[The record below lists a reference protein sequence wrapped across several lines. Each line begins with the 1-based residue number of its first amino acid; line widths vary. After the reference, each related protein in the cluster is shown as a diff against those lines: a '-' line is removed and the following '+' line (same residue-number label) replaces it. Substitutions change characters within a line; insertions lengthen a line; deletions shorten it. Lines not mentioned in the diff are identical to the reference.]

1 MASLTVVVIGAGAL
15 GASTAYHLARHGAA
29 VTLVD
34 QFAPGSQTSPR
45 AAGLTN
51 TKAVPS
57 EIMARLTDEATETL
71 ARFEDETGISLEF
84 HRSGSVKAAYTEAG
98 EARLLA
104 DLDMARRLRITVELI
119 SPAEARRL
127 APWFEP
133 GQPRAIGYV
142 PSDAYLEPSRLPSA
156 YVQLAQKAGA
166 RILPFTRVTD
176 LVRQGDRLT
185 GVVTSRGTLPADVVV
200 DAADVVV
207 DAAGGWARAVAEQAG
222 IRLPLVAVRHQLY
235 ITEPISGVEPL
246 QPVVRLLEA
255 SVYVRPERGG
265 LMVGGYED
273 APRVVDPAE
282 HGAGFQIANLE
293 LDLGVLRGLVDE
305 IAEYVP
311 VLKDAPVGVHRG
323 GLPTM
328 TPDGY
333 PILGVVPGL
342 DGLFVA
348 SGCCVG
354 GLSLSPAAGRAL
366 ADLIVD
372 GSSTPD
378 LAPLSVERFRDWTDP
393 VAIEA
398 ASLDH
403 YARKYMK

>member
-15 GASTAYHLARHGAA
+15 GASTAYHLARKGAA

-34 QFAPGSQTSPR
+34 RYAPGSQTSPR

-51 TKAVPS
+51 TKAVSS

-71 ARFEDETGISLEF
+71 AGFEAETGISLAF
-84 HRSGSVKAAYTEAG
+84 HRSGSVKAAYTDAG

-104 DLDMARRLRITVELI
+104 DLEVARRLGIEVDLI
-119 SPAEARRL
+119 SAAEAHRL

-133 GQPRAIGYV
+133 GSPRAIGHV
-142 PSDAYLEPSRLPSA
+142 PGDAYLEPSRLPAA
-156 YVQLAQKAGA
+156 YMQLARAAGA
-166 RILPFTRVTD
+166 QVLPFTRVTG
-176 LVRQGDRLT
+176 LLQAGGRLSGVATTRGD
-185 GVVTSRGTLPADVVV
+185 LPADC
-200 DAADVVV
+200 VV
-207 DAAGGWARAVAEQAG
+207 DAAGGWARAVAELAG
-222 IRLPLVAVRHQLY
+222 IRLPVVPVRHQLF
-235 ITEPISGVEPL
+235 ITEPIAAVQPL
-246 QPVVRLLEA
+246 HPVVRFLEA

-273 APRVVDPAE
+273 TPRVVDPAQRDPS
-282 HGAGFQIANLE
+282 FQIADLE

-305 IAEYVP
+305 IAEHIP
-311 VLKDAPVGVHRG
+311 VLKDAPVAVHRG

-342 DGLFVA
+342 AGLFVA

-366 ADLIVD
+366 ADVIVD
-372 GSSTPD
+372 GSSDPD
-378 LAPLSVERFRDWTDP
+378 LAPLSVERFRTWTDP
-393 VAIEA
+393 AAIEQ
-398 ASLDH
+398 ASLNH
-403 YARKYMK
+403 YARKYLK